1 MDKEFQ
7 LKDLLVIGEPRLM
20 ESRDLPP
27 LRCQSCGQDNLLAF
41 IGGSTVKTV
50 MNKETIKYAEISHL
64 TVHAK
69 LRGKRMT
76 PVLIQEIQRRFNLA
90 GIF

>member
-1 MDKEFQ
+1 MQTLEWIRWLLNGPGADKGFH
-7 LKDLLVIGEPRLM
+7 LGVKAVGK
-20 ESRDLPP
+20 
-27 LRCQSCGQDNLLAF
+27 DNLLAF

-64 TVHAK
+64 TVHTK